1 MGGMACDSPLR
12 NDISSELSPAIQQA
26 LDKIS
31 KANEASNVSISEM
44 LRQSEPDSLVAVQT
58 FETAQAISNQHEYQ
72 QHVVAYAETWE
83 VVVTNTVEVLTKT
96 VRKLQGDRDHYEK
109 KVFGL
114 RKQFNTLEAKGR
126 SSPARAIVRLE
137 RNEAKLKEAFV
148 KYETE
153 ACRLCSLIE
162 AVTRQSWMELQA
174 LCRNYIK
181 WESNRGLSSNSWSFF
196 VQCMHSLL
204 TSFLLAAQRQLDGN
218 LTHIPIFRVSWNR

>member
-1 MGGMACDSPLR
+1 MLASHSLFGTWVGWHAIVPR

-109 KVFGL
+109 KYL
-114 RKQFNTLEAKGR
+114 D
-126 SSPARAIVRLE
+126 
-137 RNEAKLKEAFV
+137 FV
-148 KYETE
+148 
-153 ACRLCSLIE
+153 
-162 AVTRQSWMELQA
+162 
-174 LCRNYIK
+174 
-181 WESNRGLSSNSWSFF
+181 SNSTPWKPKVDQVRPVPS
-196 VQCMHSLL
+196 C
-204 TSFLLAAQRQLDGN
+204 G
-218 LTHIPIFRVSWNR
+218 